1 MAPLGAVLGVYI
13 VCPDLSVLMWLVW
26 EQFSVSTLFA
36 QTCLSKQ
43 CGSSGSSSQCLHCLP
58 RPVCP
63 NNVAPLGAVLG
74 VYIVCPDLSVLMWL
88 LWEQFSVS
96 TLFAQTCLSKQCGSS
111 GSSSRCLHCLPRP
124 VCPNVAPLG
133 AVLSVYIVCPDL
145 SVQTMWLLWEQF
157 SVSTLFAQ
165 TCLSKMWL
173 LWEQFSVSTLFA
185 QTCLSKQCGSSGSSS
200 RCLHC
205 LPRPVCPN
213 NVAPLGAVLGVYIV
227 CPDLSVQKLSIITV
241 YYMFVFLSINDMGVY
256 AWKKKPVNSDSKE

>member
-1 MAPLGAVLGVYI
+1 MWLLWEQFSVSTLFAQTCLSKQCGSSGSSSQCLHCSLRPVCPNNVAPLGAVLGVYI
-13 VCPDLSVLMWLVW
+13 VCPDLSVLMWLLW

-74 VYIVCPDLSVLMWL
+74 VYIVCPDLSV
-88 LWEQFSVS
+88 
-96 TLFAQTCLSKQCGSS
+96 QT
-111 GSSSRCLHCLPRP
+111 
-124 VCPNVAPLG
+124 
-133 AVLSVYIVCPDL
+133 
-145 SVQTMWLLWEQF
+145 
-157 SVSTLFAQ
+157 
-165 TCLSKMWL
+165 MWL

-227 CPDLSVQKLSIITV
+227 CPDLSVQTMWLLWEQFSVSTLFAQTCLSKNLASLRYTICLFFYQLMIWEFVLGKRNQWIVTAKNKLELVEFS
-241 YYMFVFLSINDMGVY
+241 
-256 AWKKKPVNSDSKE
+256 E